1 MLTTVK
7 LNHEISLTATEV
19 HDVTADGMLAA
30 ELEAVCLSGA
40 QTRPQLQFSVGL
52 ATP

>member
-19 HDVTADGMLAA
+19 HDVRPNGMLAA
-30 ELEAVCLSGA
+30 ELEAVHLSGTQA
-40 QTRPQLQFSVGL
+40 HPQLQLSVGL
-52 ATP
+52 NTP